1 MIGTRRVTG
10 NHLWLFAVALAAIAA
25 QIGQAGPP
33 RDRASS
39 LRLEKNDYAVSIF
52 TGERQVLEYRFVE
65 SPFKPYVSKL
75 FTPSGV
81 QILRDS
87 PSDHKHH
94 HALMLALAVDSID
107 FWAEAEGAGQEK
119 NRSLSLENARVEKGL
134 ESAGLSQGLEWV
146 GGPEKQVLLLEKR
159 AVIAYQGPALGATL
173 LTWHSRLQT
182 PPGRRSSVLTGSHYF
197 GLGLRFVES
206 MDQGGHFINSEG
218 SAGDPVRGSE
228 RLTSARWCA
237 YTASADGHPVT
248 AAVFDHPSNARHPA
262 RMFTMAPPFAY
273 LAATLNLWKEP
284 MTLTPGRDLALNYGV
299 ALWDGE
305 TKADEIERLYRLW
318 VAATPARANR

>member
-1 MIGTRRVTG
+1 MIGVRGVTG
-10 NHLWLFAVALAAIAA
+10 THIWLFVVALAITAA
-25 QIGQAGPP
+25 QTGQARPP
-33 RDRASS
+33 RDGASS
-39 LRLEKNDYAVSIF
+39 LRVEKKDNAVSIF
-52 TGERQVLEYRFVE
+52 AGERQVLEYRFVE
-65 SPFKPYVSKL
+65 SPFKPYVARL

-94 HALMLALAVDSID
+94 HALMFALAVDSID
-107 FWAEAEGAGQEK
+107 FWAETEGAGQEK
-119 NRSLSLENARVEKGL
+119 NRSLSLENARVENDL
-134 ESAGLSQGLEWV
+134 ESAGLTQGLEWV
-146 GGPEKQVLLLEKR
+146 GGPENQVLLLEKR
-159 AVIAYQGPALGATL
+159 SVVAYQGRTLGATL
-173 LTWHSRLQT
+173 VTWHSRLQT
-182 PPGRRSSVLTGSHYF
+182 PPGRRSTLLTGSHYF

-237 YTASADGHPVT
+237 YSATADGHPVT
-248 AAVFDHPSNARHPA
+248 VAVFDHPSNTRHPA
-262 RMFTMAPPFAY
+262 RMFTMTPPFAY

-318 VAATPARANR
+318 VAAVPAMANR